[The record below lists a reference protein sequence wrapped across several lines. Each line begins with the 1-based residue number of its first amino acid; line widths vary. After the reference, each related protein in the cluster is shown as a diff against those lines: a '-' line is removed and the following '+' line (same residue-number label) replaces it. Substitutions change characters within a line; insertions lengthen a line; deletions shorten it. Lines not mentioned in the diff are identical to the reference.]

1 VHFGRGF
8 QPIDDKMEAILPY
21 RFHLV
26 LENSV
31 LPNYWTE
38 KLADA
43 YLGWAYPVYLGCP
56 NVNEYMPGP
65 ALAFING
72 LDADSVAQRIVELL
86 DAPLGSER
94 EDAMAESQGGC

>member
-1 VHFGRGF
+1 
-8 QPIDDKMEAILPY
+8 M
-21 RFHLV
+21 

-38 KLADA
+38 KLTDA
-43 YLGWAYPVYLGCP
+43 CQSWACPDYLGCP

-65 ALAFING
+65 ALASING
-72 LDADSVAQRIVELL
+72 MGTGSVAQRIVELL

-94 EDAMAESQGGC
+94 EDTMVEARDGC